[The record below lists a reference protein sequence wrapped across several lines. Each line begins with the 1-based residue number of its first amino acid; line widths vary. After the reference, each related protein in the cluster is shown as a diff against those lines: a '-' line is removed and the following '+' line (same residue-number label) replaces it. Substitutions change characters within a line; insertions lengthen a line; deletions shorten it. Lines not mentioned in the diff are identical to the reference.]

1 MLLSHV
7 VACSEN
13 GIIGKDGTMPW
24 HLPDELQRFKAIT
37 MGKIIVMGRKTYQ
50 SIGRPL
56 PGRYSI
62 VISRSEAAFP
72 RIVTLVHSI
81 DEALEHAKAM
91 SELWQNE
98 ICIIGGGEIYRQTLP
113 LVQRI
118 YLTRIHRAI
127 EGDTS
132 YPLEVLKD
140 FQCRE
145 NEEVTNSSLPYSASI
160 WDRKKTH
167 G

>member
-37 MGKIIVMGRKTYQ
+37 MGKVIIMGRKTYE

-62 VISRSEAAFP
+62 VITRSAPALP
-72 RIVTLVHSI
+72 RNVTLTRSI
-81 DEALEHAKAM
+81 DEALENAQLVSANW
-91 SELWQNE
+91 SNE
-98 ICIIGGGEIYRQTLP
+98 VCIIGGGEIYRQTLP
-113 LVQRI
+113 MIQQI
-118 YLTRIHRAI
+118 FLTRIHQNI
-127 EGDTS
+127 DGDTT
-132 YPLEVLKD
+132 YPLEALEGFECK
-140 FQCRE
+140 
-145 NEEVTNSSLPYSASI
+145 NSEEVTTSAIPYSTALWI
-160 WDRKKTH
+160 RK
-167 G
+167 